1 MEIGLFLSE
10 VRELNR
16 RYVQLCRSASHKQLA
31 ELRMR
36 LDVEPSALL
45 AIRELDEEG
54 LSRLL
59 GSSCCLLRSGL
70 TSNDIDVAMK
80 LAGDPAA
87 RRAAATGPVDPFLH
101 DIRALN
107 QSYLALCM
115 RSQPELALGVL
126 RLKIDKDILLRV
138 WALTL
143 TEAGQLLA
151 RSTCLVRLDVD
162 ERSIQQAVKLQ
173 ASERDAFLAASSARA
188 IPEEVA

>member
-1 MEIGLFLSE
+1 MFLSE

-16 RYVQLCRSASHKQLA
+16 RYLQLCRSASHKQLA

-36 LDVEPSALL
+36 LDVDPSVLL
-45 AIRELDEEG
+45 AIRELDDEA

-70 TSNDIDVAMK
+70 TSSDIDVAIK

-87 RRAAATGPVDPFLH
+87 RRAAAAGPIDPFLH
-101 DIRALN
+101 DILALN

-138 WALTL
+138 WALSL
-143 TEAGQLLA
+143 TEARQLLS

-162 ERSIQQAVKLQ
+162 ERAIQQAVKLQ
-173 ASERDAFLAASSARA
+173 ASERDAFLAAASAQA
-188 IPEEVA
+188 MPEEVA